1 MHFAACA
8 PGALVGRPRPQGDY
22 SVGPLTALSPLPVA
36 HNRVRIPGRRPA
48 NASDAHHM
56 LNGMQASAWQHGSLS
71 RRFQVAC
78 SCWPS
83 FLLWD
88 AVPPWSIGK
97 TAQMKVGFK

>member
-1 MHFAACA
+1 MLQTRIICLMACRHQLGSMEA
-8 PGALVGRPRPQGDY
+8 SPG
-22 SVGPLTALSPLPVA
+22 
-36 HNRVRIPGRRPA
+36 
-48 NASDAHHM
+48 
-56 LNGMQASAWQHGSLS
+56 
-71 RRFQVAC
+71 RFQVAC